1 MNSEYR
7 RNKKC
12 NIKINDEEIETFTR
26 WQDPT
31 IKELQQELERYK
43 NIIDGFIN
51 KFEDF
56 IETME
61 YEKIYHSDLKE
72 LLNKLK
78 ELKGSDE

>member
-1 MNSEYR
+1 MSEEQMARAENEYER
-7 RNKKC
+7 LKDKVHNQY
-12 NIKINDEEIETFTR
+12 EEI
-26 WQDPT
+26 
-31 IKELQQELERYK
+31 KRYK
-43 NIIDGFIN
+43 NIIDEFIN

-78 ELKGSDE
+78 ELKGSDN